1 MGVYFNP
8 DHSNFQ
14 KIINSDIY
22 VDKTGLLAYTN
33 SVINTMQG
41 YVCVSRPR
49 RFGKS
54 IAANMLAAY
63 YSRGCDSRE
72 MFSGFEI
79 AKKDSFEKHLNQ
91 YNTIFLN
98 MQEFLS
104 QSEDIDDMLN
114 LIKKSVL
121 WELLEEYPNLRYF
134 NTENLTRT
142 MQDIYNNRKCPFI
155 IIIDEW
161 DCVFR
166 ENRMN
171 REAQEK
177 YLDFLRD
184 LMKDK
189 GYIYLAYMTGILP
202 IKKYGTHSAL
212 NMFDE
217 FSMLEPGPLAPYVG
231 FTENEVEKLCTDY
244 KISVDEVKSWY
255 DGYIFDNV
263 SVYSPRSVVSCMRL
277 GKIGNYWNQTETFEA
292 LKDYIEM
299 NFEGLRDDV
308 LSMLAGETVPVN
320 TGSFTNDMTTFR
332 TEDDVFTLLVHL
344 GYLAYDEKNKCV
356 YIPNNE
362 IRTEY
367 VNVVSA
373 SDWGEATEALKNSA
387 DTLRAIW
394 DGKAELVARQIEKAH
409 FETSHIQYNDENALS
424 YTISLA
430 LYAARNYY
438 HVYRELAGGKGF
450 ADLVFVPKR
459 KFADK
464 PAMVIELKWN
474 RNAEAA
480 IAQIKQKKYC
490 ESLKEY
496 QGNLILV
503 GVDYDKK
510 TKVHNCRIEKYK
522 KMK

>member
-344 GYLAYDEKNKCV
+344 GYLAYDGKNKCV